1 MAPQGSYMQQPQGG
15 MFQQQQGGGVQK
27 FPFQL
32 NALRPQDQQQ
42 LMQFQQQQ
50 MQGQAGFRPGLNTGM
65 HGMHQAQQHGVGAAG
80 GLVDARGNRH
90 DGSDAA
96 SGEGQVR
103 SSSARGSGN

>member
-1 MAPQGSYMQQPQGG
+1 MEQPQGAA

-27 FPFQL
+27 LPFQL

-42 LMQFQQQQ
+42 LMNFQQQQ
-50 MQGQAGFRPGLNTGM
+50 MQGQAGFRPGPNTGM
-65 HGMHQAQQHGVGAAG
+65 HGMHQAQQHGVGPAG
-80 GLVDARGNRH
+80 GLVDARGNRQ